1 MAEPR
6 PGGPKQSV
14 QYTTPSPV
22 TWYLSVAYPIIASSK
37 EYSLG
42 HAPHMGLG
50 LAMIG
55 GTRNL

>member
-6 PGGPKQSV
+6 PGRPGQPD
-14 QYTTPSPV
+14 QYTIPSPI

-42 HAPHMGLG
+42 HALHMDLG

-55 GTRNL
+55 GPRNS